1 MRCRSLRSEIRK
13 GKSEGTAPR
22 PFRVSGKRGRFQ
34 WVMRMRGRI
43 WPGGADEVEDRRDA
57 CPARWTRAVCMA
69 LFGLST
75 LISGAAESAEGGQDA
90 FKLRPPHA
98 ELPPTYWEQYGAW
111 TVVGI
116 VMLLL
121 LVGAALWWLL
131 RPKPVVPEPIEVL
144 ARRELEALRQR
155 LEDGQVLSQISRVVR
170 GYVAG
175 VFQLPP
181 GEMTTSEFCRAVA
194 GHEKIGA
201 ELAARV
207 SDFLRRCDELKFSPA
222 GPPLPIGAAARALEL
237 VELGE
242 ARRAWLGQQQT
253 ATPTSVAR
261 PITHS

>member
-1 MRCRSLRSEIRK
+1 
-13 GKSEGTAPR
+13 
-22 PFRVSGKRGRFQ
+22 
-34 WVMRMRGRI
+34 
-43 WPGGADEVEDRRDA
+43 
-57 CPARWTRAVCMA
+57 MA

-75 LISGAAESAEGGQDA
+75 LIGSAAESAEGGQDA
-90 FKLRPPHA
+90 FKLRPPHE

-121 LVGAALWWLL
+121 LVGAALWWML

-155 LEDGQVLSQISRVVR
+155 VEDGQVLSQISRVVR

-175 VFQLPP
+175 AFQLPP

-194 GHEKIGA
+194 GHEKIGP
-201 ELAARV
+201 ELAAHV

>member
-1 MRCRSLRSEIRK
+1 MRGRSPRSEIRK
-13 GKSEGTAPR
+13 GKSEGLAPR
-22 PFRVSGKRGRFQ
+22 PFRVSGKRGRLQ
-34 WVMRMRGRI
+34 WVMRMGGRI

-69 LFGLST
+69 LFGLSA
-75 LISGAAESAEGGQDA
+75 LIGSAAESADGGQEA

-116 VMLLL
+116 VVLLL

-155 LEDGQVLSQISRVVR
+155 VEDGQVLSQISRVVR

-175 VFQLPP
+175 AFALPTD
-181 GEMTTSEFCRAVA
+181 ELTTTEFCQVILA
-194 GHEKIGA
+194 HEKIGP
-201 ELAARV
+201 ELASTV
-207 SDFLRRCDELKFSPA
+207 GDFLRHCDQLKFAPV
-222 GPPLPIGAAARALEL
+222 GKPNPIGAAAQALEL

-242 ARRAWLGQQQT
+242 ARRAHLRKLESEAVSNPSAPG
-253 ATPTSVAR
+253 A
-261 PITHS
+261 